1 MSRVEYCERR
11 TSTQGPKSC
20 DRTVAYLKY
29 GLAVVFYVETRFFF
43 FFPPSSHSFLSLFF
57 FLFNCAQRLFLGGF
71 PLIES
76 LNGRQACATKG
87 R

>member
-29 GLAVVFYVETRFFF
+29 GLAVVFYVKTRFFF
-43 FFPPSSHSFLSLFF
+43 FFPLLLTLFSLYFF
-57 FLFNCAQRLFLGGF
+57 FFSIVRNGFFWVGF